1 MIETI
6 YTGKNLKEALTE
18 ASKTLDIPVQ
28 DIEYAILDEGKP
40 GFLGLIGG
48 KDTVI
53 RVLVDEMEDVMRQRK
68 ERLAQE
74 QAKKEAAE
82 KKAAIEAKKAQQA
95 QQALQKER
103 EEVRAEAK
111 TSATSPT
118 KAVKQPLPVEK
129 PVREP
134 AKTEEPKKKK
144 PSEHPVVEMA
154 CEVNPQVEAG
164 IRTFLNPIL
173 DQLVS
178 HYHID
183 IHQEQDR
190 VYVNILNDQ
199 NENFGILIGKRGV
212 TLDAL
217 QYLVSIVANSHTD
230 DYVKITLD
238 TEDYRRKREEALIAL
253 ANRMGTKALREQRR
267 IALNPMNPFERR
279 IIHVALKKMDGIATY
294 SEGREPYRR
303 VVIDVKS

>member
-74 QAKKEAAE
+74 QAMKEAAE
-82 KKAAIEAKKAQQA
+82 KKAAIEAKKAQEAQQA

-103 EEVRAEAK
+103 EEVKAEAK
-111 TSATSPT
+111 ASATSQT

-129 PVREP
+129 PV
-134 AKTEEPKKKK
+134 KTEEPKKKK
-144 PSEHPVVEMA
+144 PSEHPGVEVA

-178 HYHID
+178 HYHIA

-279 IIHVALKKMDGIATY
+279 IIHVALQKMDGIATY